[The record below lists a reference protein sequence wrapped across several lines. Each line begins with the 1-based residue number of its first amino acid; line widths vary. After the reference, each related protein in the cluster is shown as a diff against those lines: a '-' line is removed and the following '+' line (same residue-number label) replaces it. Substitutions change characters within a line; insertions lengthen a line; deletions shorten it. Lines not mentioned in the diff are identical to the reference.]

1 MWLREINSS
10 LYLLK
15 VRRAAPWRLHDL
27 RRTGLLQTLHRPVQT
42 VFPIA
47 QARLRERFLLW
58 ARVPSYRS
66 WALVGGRKPMAKD
79 DRKHIVEHLYATRR
93 WTAERIAALL
103 HETVDTVTKDIREL
117 KSRGADTSGRKKSSG
132 RP

>member
-1 MWLREINSS
+1 
-10 LYLLK
+10 
-15 VRRAAPWRLHDL
+15 
-27 RRTGLLQTLHRPVQT
+27 
-42 VFPIA
+42 
-47 QARLRERFLLW
+47 
-58 ARVPSYRS
+58 
-66 WALVGGRKPMAKD
+66 MAKD